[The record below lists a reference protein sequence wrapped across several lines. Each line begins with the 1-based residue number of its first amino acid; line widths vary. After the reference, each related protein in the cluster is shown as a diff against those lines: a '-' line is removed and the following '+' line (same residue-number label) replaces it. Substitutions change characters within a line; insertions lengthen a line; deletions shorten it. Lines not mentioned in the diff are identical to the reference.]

1 MQRKTR
7 AILASVAFMPVVAL
21 AQVGR
26 GGNVLNDDGGSGGG
40 GGDMFGPWLIPVV
53 IGAAGGYFIERAYN
67 KAKLDKEGIK
77 YSSEYLGG
85 KTGAIIGA
93 IGLPLLIGLLR

>member
-1 MQRKTR
+1 MQKKTR
-7 AILASVAFMPVVAL
+7 AILASVAFMPVLAL

-26 GGNVLNDDGGSGGG
+26 GGNILNEDGGSGD
-40 GGDMFGPWLIPVV
+40 GDIFGPWLIPVV
-53 IGAAGGYFIERAYN
+53 IGAVGGYFIERAYN
-67 KAKLDKEGIK
+67 KAKLDKEGAR

>member
-1 MQRKTR
+1 MRKKTR
-7 AILASVAFMPVVAL
+7 AILASVAFIPVVAL

-26 GGNVLNDDGGSGGG
+26 GGNVLNEDGGSG

-85 KTGAIIGA
+85 KAGAIIGA
-93 IGLPLLIGLLR
+93 VGLPLLIGLLR